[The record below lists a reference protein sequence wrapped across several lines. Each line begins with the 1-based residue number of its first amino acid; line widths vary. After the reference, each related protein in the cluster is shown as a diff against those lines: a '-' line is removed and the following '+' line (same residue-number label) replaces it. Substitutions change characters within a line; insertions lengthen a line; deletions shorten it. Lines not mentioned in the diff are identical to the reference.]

1 MADERKQELNLDE
14 LEEVSGGSVFSQ
26 GLNVRKETQDD
37 SDEALT
43 LRDSASNVGAAGL
56 GGWGVKY
63 NN

>member
-14 LEEVSGGSVFSQ
+14 LEEVSGGNVFSQ

-43 LRDSASNVGAAGL
+43 LRDSTSNVGAAGL